1 VKEKKNRTRP
11 LYRYMFFTLF
21 LAVARG
27 TQQLGKLGACPDKTK
42 ICLCRPAIS
51 GGLNESAQRPLL
63 YVFFYFS
70 ALEAI
75 TFCSFMKDD
84 MHVCILG
91 WNENGLTRG
100 GVEKF
105 FTYTSR

>member
-1 VKEKKNRTRP
+1 
-11 LYRYMFFTLF
+11 MF
-21 LAVARG
+21 
-27 TQQLGKLGACPDKTK
+27 
-42 ICLCRPAIS
+42 S
-51 GGLNESAQRPLL
+51 S
-63 YVFFYFS
+63 FYFCANE
-70 ALEAI
+70 AL

-84 MHVCILG
+84 MRVCILG